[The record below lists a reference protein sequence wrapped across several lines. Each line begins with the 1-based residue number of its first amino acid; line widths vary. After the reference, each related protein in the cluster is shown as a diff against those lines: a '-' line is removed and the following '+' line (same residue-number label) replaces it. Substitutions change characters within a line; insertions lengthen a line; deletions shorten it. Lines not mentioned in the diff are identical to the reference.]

1 MNERDFRTNSN
12 ERGQIMPNPEPNAYR
27 RAFWIALLATVV
39 LAVVASVLWWRLSH
53 GAAMPQSGTGSP
65 TDPMHGMT
73 QTSSANIPN
82 SEPGAA
88 GEMQTGNMQE
98 TPLAPIQLTPQRMQ
112 SIGIVLGKVESKP
125 VNSELR
131 FYGNVQVDE
140 RRQAYVQTRFAGW
153 IRKVYADAT
162 GNFIGKGQPLFT
174 IYSPDLVSTEHEY
187 LLAKKNSES
196 LQQSKVSG
204 VASGASSL
212 FSAAKERLL
221 QWDVSPAE
229 IEKLDQ
235 GGKVITD
242 LTVNSP
248 VSGYITQKN
257 ALPNMYVQPET
268 MLYTVADLSDV
279 WVLAQVFQSEAG
291 KIKPGDPAEVTV
303 DAYPGRVFNGRV
315 DYILP
320 QLDMNTRTL
329 PVRLV
334 FANPG
339 LKLRPGMYV
348 NVRAK
353 LPMGRQLVVP
363 ASAAFHSGTKNLLFV
378 YSAEG
383 SIEPR
388 EVELGPQ
395 VGDELVVTKGIKA
408 QEQIVTSANFL
419 IDSEAQLQAAAGAF
433 VPPPP
438 GAGQA
443 ASMNAPA
450 EQQANVELTTDPDPP
465 HKGSNIVRVK
475 LTGQDGKPI
484 TGANVTV
491 TFFMAAMPAMG
502 MAAMKTVVNAN
513 DKGGG
518 MYEGKGDLGS
528 GGTWQVTIRAQQ
540 NGQVIIH
547 TNWEGEPPSIIEDQ
561 VTYPI
566 VTALLAAPKVKAVR
580 AQTMFNDSY
589 VFVVFEDGT
598 DIYWARSRV
607 VEYLQT
613 IAGRLPANVHPAIG
627 SDATGAGWVYEYALV
642 DRSHKQSLADLRSIQ
657 DWHLRYQLATVP
669 GVAEVASI
677 GGFVRQYQVNV
688 DPNKLLAYGIPLST
702 VIDRVKSSTNEVGG
716 RVLELSG
723 TRYMI
728 RGLGYLK
735 SLDDLANVPV
745 MAKNGT
751 PVLIKD
757 LSTVAFGPDI
767 REGVAEWNGEGETV
781 GGIVVMRYGL
791 NALNVI

>member
-1 MNERDFRTNSN
+1 MLRTEQNN
-12 ERGQIMPNPEPNAYR
+12 YR
-27 RAFWIALLATVV
+27 RAFWIALTTTVALAI
-39 LAVVASVLWWRLSH
+39 LASVLWWRLSH
-53 GAAMPQSGTGSP
+53 AGASSQPVNSSASESMKAMAQP
-65 TDPMHGMT
+65 
-73 QTSSANIPN
+73 SSANASG
-82 SEPGAA
+82 SEPGAGA
-88 GEMQTGNMQE
+88 DSQAGNMQE

-112 SIGIVLGKVESKP
+112 SIGTVIGKVESKP
-125 VNSELR
+125 VNTELR

-162 GNFIGKGQPLFT
+162 GNFIGKGEPLFT
-174 IYSPDLVSTEHEY
+174 IYSPELVSTEHEY
-187 LLAKKNSES
+187 LLAKRNSES

-212 FSAAKERLL
+212 FGAAKERLL
-221 QWDVSPAE
+221 QWEVAPAE

-235 GGKVITD
+235 SGKAITD

-268 MLYTVADLSDV
+268 MLYTIADLSDV
-279 WVLAQVFQSEAG
+279 WVLAQVFQSDAG
-291 KIKPGDPAEVTV
+291 KIKPGDSAEVTV
-303 DAYPGRVFNGRV
+303 DAYPGRVFKGRV

-334 FANPG
+334 FANSG

-378 YSAEG
+378 YKGEG

-395 VGDELVVTKGIKA
+395 VGDELVVTKGIRA

-450 EQQANVELTTDPDPP
+450 QRQANVELTTDPDPP
-465 HKGSNIVRVK
+465 HKGSNTVRVK
-475 LTGQDGKPI
+475 VTGQDGKPI
-484 TGANVTV
+484 VGANLTV

-502 MAAMKTVVNAN
+502 MASMKTVINAS

-518 MYEGKGDLGS
+518 MYEGKGDLSS
-528 GGTWQVTIRAQQ
+528 GGTWQVTVRAQQ
-540 NGQVIIH
+540 NGQ
-547 TNWEGEPPSIIEDQ
+547 
-561 VTYPI
+561 
-566 VTALLAAPKVKAVR
+566 
-580 AQTMFNDSY
+580 
-589 VFVVFEDGT
+589 
-598 DIYWARSRV
+598 
-607 VEYLQT
+607 T
-613 IAGRLPANVHPAIG
+613 IANKQLTLN
-627 SDATGAGWVYEYALV
+627 ATGG
-642 DRSHKQSLADLRSIQ
+642 
-657 DWHLRYQLATVP
+657 
-669 GVAEVASI
+669 
-677 GGFVRQYQVNV
+677 
-688 DPNKLLAYGIPLST
+688 
-702 VIDRVKSSTNEVGG
+702 
-716 RVLELSG
+716 
-723 TRYMI
+723 M
-728 RGLGYLK
+728 
-735 SLDDLANVPV
+735 
-745 MAKNGT
+745 
-751 PVLIKD
+751 
-757 LSTVAFGPDI
+757 
-767 REGVAEWNGEGETV
+767 
-781 GGIVVMRYGL
+781 
-791 NALNVI
+791 

>member
-1 MNERDFRTNSN
+1 MNERNFRTNAN
-12 ERGQIMPNPEPNAYR
+12 EDSRMFPTKHTNYR
-27 RAFWIALLATVV
+27 RAFWMAVTTTLV
-39 LAVVASVLWWRLSH
+39 LAIVASILWWRLSH
-53 GAAMPQSGTGSP
+53 AGTASKTGDTSASESMEAMAHP
-65 TDPMHGMT
+65 
-73 QTSSANIPN
+73 SSANASG
-82 SEPGAA
+82 SEPVSA
-88 GEMQTGNMQE
+88 GDAQAGNMQE
-98 TPLAPIQLTPQRMQ
+98 TPLVPIQLTPQRMQ
-112 SIGIVLGKVESKP
+112 SIGMVLGKVESKP
-125 VNSELR
+125 VNTELR

-204 VASGASSL
+204 VASGAASL

-221 QWDVSPAE
+221 QWEVSPAE
-229 IEKLDQ
+229 IEKLDR
-235 GGKVITD
+235 GGKAITD

-279 WVLAQVFQSEAG
+279 WVLAQVFQSDTG

-329 PVRLV
+329 QVRLV

-378 YSAEG
+378 YNGDG

-395 VGDELVVTKGIKA
+395 VGDELVLTKGVNA

-433 VPPPP
+433 IPPPP

-443 ASMNAPA
+443 ASMAPA
-450 EQQANVELTTDPDPP
+450 QQQAKVELTTDPNPL
-465 HKGSNIVRVK
+465 HKGSNSLRVK
-475 LTGQDGKPI
+475 LTGHDGQPI
-484 TGANVTV
+484 AGANVTV

-502 MAAMKTVVNAN
+502 MASMKTVINAS

-528 GGTWQVTIRAQQ
+528 GGTWQVTVRAQQ
-540 NGQVIIH
+540 NGQ
-547 TNWEGEPPSIIEDQ
+547 
-561 VTYPI
+561 
-566 VTALLAAPKVKAVR
+566 
-580 AQTMFNDSY
+580 
-589 VFVVFEDGT
+589 
-598 DIYWARSRV
+598 
-607 VEYLQT
+607 T
-613 IAGRLPANVHPAIG
+613 IANKQLTVN
-627 SDATGAGWVYEYALV
+627 ATGG
-642 DRSHKQSLADLRSIQ
+642 
-657 DWHLRYQLATVP
+657 
-669 GVAEVASI
+669 
-677 GGFVRQYQVNV
+677 
-688 DPNKLLAYGIPLST
+688 
-702 VIDRVKSSTNEVGG
+702 
-716 RVLELSG
+716 
-723 TRYMI
+723 M
-728 RGLGYLK
+728 
-735 SLDDLANVPV
+735 
-745 MAKNGT
+745 
-751 PVLIKD
+751 
-757 LSTVAFGPDI
+757 
-767 REGVAEWNGEGETV
+767 
-781 GGIVVMRYGL
+781 
-791 NALNVI
+791 

>member
-1 MNERDFRTNSN
+1 MNDRDFITNTN
-12 ERGQIMPNPEPNAYR
+12 EGSTMPRREHDNYR
-27 RAFWIALLATVV
+27 RAFWIAATIIVV
-39 LAVVASVLWWRLSH
+39 LAIVASVLWWRLSH
-53 GAAMPQSGTGSP
+53 AGTALQPGGSASGSMAAMEQPSSGN
-65 TDPMHGMT
+65 
-73 QTSSANIPN
+73 TSD
-82 SEPGAA
+82 SEPRSA
-88 GEMQTGNMQE
+88 GDSQASNFQE
-98 TPLAPIQLTPQRMQ
+98 TPRAPIQLTPQRMQ
-112 SIGIVLGKVESKP
+112 SIGIVLGTVESKP

-174 IYSPDLVSTEHEY
+174 IYSPDLVSTEQEY

-204 VASGASSL
+204 VASGAASL

-221 QWDVSPAE
+221 QWEVSPGE

-235 GGKVITD
+235 TGKVITD
-242 LTVNSP
+242 LTISSP

-279 WVLAQVFQSEAG
+279 WVLAQVFQSDAG
-291 KIKPGDPAEVTV
+291 KIKPGDSAEVTV

-315 DYILP
+315 EYLLP

-334 FANPG
+334 FPNPG

-348 NVRAK
+348 NVGVK

-363 ASAAFHSGTKNLLFV
+363 ATAAFHSGTKNLVFV
-378 YSAEG
+378 YGGEG
-383 SIEPR
+383 NIEPR
-388 EVELGPQ
+388 EIEFGPQ
-395 VGDELVVTKGIKA
+395 VGD
-408 QEQIVTSANFL
+408 QIVVAKGLKAGEEIITSANFL

-450 EQQANVELTTDPDPP
+450 QQQANVELTTDPEPP

-475 LTGQDGKPI
+475 LTGKDGKPI
-484 TGANVTV
+484 AGANVTV
-491 TFFMAAMPAMG
+491 TFFMGAMPAMG
-502 MAAMKTVVNAN
+502 MGAMNTVINAN

-540 NGQVIIH
+540 NGQ
-547 TNWEGEPPSIIEDQ
+547 
-561 VTYPI
+561 
-566 VTALLAAPKVKAVR
+566 
-580 AQTMFNDSY
+580 
-589 VFVVFEDGT
+589 
-598 DIYWARSRV
+598 
-607 VEYLQT
+607 T
-613 IAGRLPANVHPAIG
+613 IANKQLTVN
-627 SDATGAGWVYEYALV
+627 ATGG
-642 DRSHKQSLADLRSIQ
+642 
-657 DWHLRYQLATVP
+657 
-669 GVAEVASI
+669 
-677 GGFVRQYQVNV
+677 
-688 DPNKLLAYGIPLST
+688 
-702 VIDRVKSSTNEVGG
+702 
-716 RVLELSG
+716 
-723 TRYMI
+723 M
-728 RGLGYLK
+728 
-735 SLDDLANVPV
+735 
-745 MAKNGT
+745 
-751 PVLIKD
+751 
-757 LSTVAFGPDI
+757 
-767 REGVAEWNGEGETV
+767 
-781 GGIVVMRYGL
+781 
-791 NALNVI
+791 

>member
-1 MNERDFRTNSN
+1 MNERNLRTNVN
-12 ERGQIMPNPEPNAYR
+12 EGSDMLRTENNSYR
-27 RAFWIALLATVV
+27 RAFWIALTTTLV
-39 LAVVASVLWWRLSH
+39 LASVASVLWWRLSH
-53 GAAMPQSGTGSP
+53 TGPVSQP
-65 TDPMHGMT
+65 SATSASERMETMA
-73 QTSSANIPN
+73 QTSPAKASG
-82 SEPGAA
+82 SEPGAGGGPQA
-88 GEMQTGNMQE
+88 GNTQE
-98 TPLAPIQLTPQRMQ
+98 TPLMPIQLTPQRMQ
-112 SIGIVLGKVESKP
+112 SIGMVLGKVESKP
-125 VNSELR
+125 VNTELR

-140 RRQAYVQTRFAGW
+140 RRQGYVQTRFAGW

-174 IYSPDLVSTEHEY
+174 IYSPDLVTTEQEY

-196 LQQSKVSG
+196 LQQSKVNG

-221 QWDVSPAE
+221 QWEVSPAE

-235 GGKVITD
+235 TGKAITD

-279 WVLAQVFQSEAG
+279 WVLAQVFQSDAG
-291 KIKPGDPAEVTV
+291 KIRPGDPAEVTV
-303 DAYPGRVFNGRV
+303 DAYPGRVFSGHV

-353 LPMGRQLVVP
+353 VPMGLQLVVP

-378 YSAEG
+378 YKGEG

-450 EQQANVELTTDPDPP
+450 QQQANVELTTDPNPP

-475 LTGQDGKPI
+475 LTGKDGKPI
-484 TGANVTV
+484 AGANVTV
-491 TFFMAAMPAMG
+491 TFYMAAMLAMG
-502 MAAMKTVVNAN
+502 MAAMKTVINNAS

-540 NGQVIIH
+540 NGQ
-547 TNWEGEPPSIIEDQ
+547 
-561 VTYPI
+561 
-566 VTALLAAPKVKAVR
+566 
-580 AQTMFNDSY
+580 
-589 VFVVFEDGT
+589 
-598 DIYWARSRV
+598 
-607 VEYLQT
+607 T
-613 IAGRLPANVHPAIG
+613 IANKQLTLN
-627 SDATGAGWVYEYALV
+627 ATGG
-642 DRSHKQSLADLRSIQ
+642 
-657 DWHLRYQLATVP
+657 
-669 GVAEVASI
+669 
-677 GGFVRQYQVNV
+677 
-688 DPNKLLAYGIPLST
+688 
-702 VIDRVKSSTNEVGG
+702 
-716 RVLELSG
+716 
-723 TRYMI
+723 M
-728 RGLGYLK
+728 
-735 SLDDLANVPV
+735 
-745 MAKNGT
+745 
-751 PVLIKD
+751 
-757 LSTVAFGPDI
+757 
-767 REGVAEWNGEGETV
+767 
-781 GGIVVMRYGL
+781 
-791 NALNVI
+791 

>member
-1 MNERDFRTNSN
+1 MLRTESN
-12 ERGQIMPNPEPNAYR
+12 NYR
-27 RAFWIALLATVV
+27 RAFWIALTTTIV
-39 LAVVASVLWWRLSH
+39 LAIVASSLWWRLSH
-53 GAAMPQSGTGSP
+53 TGTASQPGISSASKSMEAMPQTPSASASGSESGAGG
-65 TDPMHGMT
+65 DP
-73 QTSSANIPN
+73 QA
-82 SEPGAA
+82 
-88 GEMQTGNMQE
+88 GNMQE

-112 SIGIVLGKVESKP
+112 SIGVVLGKVESKP
-125 VNSELR
+125 VNTELR

-153 IRKVYADAT
+153 IRKIYADAT

-221 QWDVSPAE
+221 QWEVSPAE

-235 GGKVITD
+235 GGKAITD

-279 WVLAQVFQSEAG
+279 WVLAQVFQSDAG

-363 ASAAFHSGTKNLLFV
+363 ASAAFHSGTKNLVFV
-378 YSAEG
+378 YRGEG
-383 SIEPR
+383 NIEPR

-395 VGDELVVTKGIKA
+395 VGDELVVTKGVKGE
-408 QEQIVTSANFL
+408 EQIVTSANFL

-433 VPPPP
+433 IPPPP

-450 EQQANVELTTDPDPP
+450 QQQANVDLTTDPEPP

-502 MAAMKTVVNAN
+502 MAAMKTVINAS

-518 MYEGKGDLGS
+518 LYEGKGDLGS
-528 GGTWQVTIRAQQ
+528 GGTWQITVRAQQ
-540 NGQVIIH
+540 NGQ
-547 TNWEGEPPSIIEDQ
+547 
-561 VTYPI
+561 
-566 VTALLAAPKVKAVR
+566 
-580 AQTMFNDSY
+580 
-589 VFVVFEDGT
+589 
-598 DIYWARSRV
+598 
-607 VEYLQT
+607 T
-613 IAGRLPANVHPAIG
+613 IANKQLTLN
-627 SDATGAGWVYEYALV
+627 ATGG
-642 DRSHKQSLADLRSIQ
+642 
-657 DWHLRYQLATVP
+657 
-669 GVAEVASI
+669 
-677 GGFVRQYQVNV
+677 
-688 DPNKLLAYGIPLST
+688 
-702 VIDRVKSSTNEVGG
+702 
-716 RVLELSG
+716 
-723 TRYMI
+723 M
-728 RGLGYLK
+728 
-735 SLDDLANVPV
+735 
-745 MAKNGT
+745 
-751 PVLIKD
+751 
-757 LSTVAFGPDI
+757 
-767 REGVAEWNGEGETV
+767 
-781 GGIVVMRYGL
+781 
-791 NALNVI
+791 